1 VSRVL
6 GHCARGLL
14 VLALGCG
21 GGPPATAPA
30 PVGLAPKSTDR
41 LASGIHAL
49 ELGKFED
56 AVEDF
61 LWVAEREG
69 GSRLGRE
76 ALLLAMAADLDP
88 RNRSR
93 RLAEGAAL
101 AARYLAIAPPD
112 DNARPVVLAT
122 YLMALELGAPEP
134 TGARAA
140 GLPAPTAPPVNTR
153 MLALERELA
162 KLKDE
167 LARIR
172 KTLDR

>member
-1 VSRVL
+1 M
-6 GHCARGLL
+6 ARQHVGPGLLAL
-14 VLALGCG
+14 VLACG
-21 GGPPATAPA
+21 GTPPPAP
-30 PVGLAPKSTDR
+30 PVPVEPSAAER
-41 LASGIHAL
+41 LAEGIHAL
-49 ELGKFED
+49 EIGEFED
-56 AVEDF
+56 AVADF
-61 LWVAEREG
+61 LWVAEQEG
-69 GSRLGRE
+69 SSRLGRE

-101 AARYLAIAPPD
+101 AARYLAIAPAD

-134 TGARAA
+134 RGARAA
-140 GLPAPTAPPVNTR
+140 GLPPPAAPPVNTR
-153 MLALERELA
+153 IMSLERELV

>member
-1 VSRVL
+1 MSNALCRL
-6 GHCARGLL
+6 APGLL
-14 VLALGCG
+14 LLVAACG
-21 GGPPATAPA
+21 GGPPPAAPA
-30 PVGLAPKSTDR
+30 PVEPQPAER
-41 LASGIHAL
+41 LAAGIHSL
-49 ELGKFED
+49 EVGKFEQ
-56 AVEDF
+56 AVRDF

-69 GSRLGRE
+69 SSRLGRE

-134 TGARAA
+134 RGARAA
-140 GLPAPTAPPVNTR
+140 GLPPPAAPPVSTR
-153 MLALERELA
+153 ILTLERELT